1 MNCIILLIL
10 QIVETNLD
18 FTNTPHTP
26 LKRDGVLFL
35 TQRRQATSDI
45 RENPKVDDALGLME
59 FRYGSKLSFCVLFR
73 YRYRK
78 LDNR

>member
-1 MNCIILLIL
+1 MNCIILLIPP

-45 RENPKVDDALGLME
+45 RENPKVDNLSVLMVV
-59 FRYGSKLSFCVLFR
+59 RYGSKLLFCVLFL
-73 YRYRK
+73 YAIATV
-78 LDNR
+78 N

>member
-1 MNCIILLIL
+1 MNCIILTIL

-45 RENPKVDDALGLME
+45 RENPKVDIRYNFLGLM
-59 FRYGSKLSFCVLFR
+59 VLTQMQ
-73 YRYRK
+73 
-78 LDNR
+78 LNNCSI

>member
-1 MNCIILLIL
+1 MNCIILIIPP

-45 RENPKVDDALGLME
+45 RENPKVDN
-59 FRYGSKLSFCVLFR
+59 FKVLIKTFVF
-73 YRYRK
+73 
-78 LDNR
+78 LL

>member
-1 MNCIILLIL
+1 M
-10 QIVETNLD
+10 ETNLD

-45 RENPKVDDALGLME
+45 RENPKVDIRYNFYVLMITQMQ
-59 FRYGSKLSFCVLFR
+59 
-73 YRYRK
+73 
-78 LDNR
+78 

>member
-1 MNCIILLIL
+1 M
-10 QIVETNLD
+10 ETNLD

-45 RENPKVDDALGLME
+45 RENPKVGKVLGLME
-59 FRYGSKLSFCVLFR
+59 MRYGSKLCFLFG
-73 YRYRK
+73 YCSRK

>member
-1 MNCIILLIL
+1 MNCIILTIL

-45 RENPKVDDALGLME
+45 RENPKVDNKIT
-59 FRYGSKLSFCVLFR
+59 S
-73 YRYRK
+73 
-78 LDNR
+78 

>member
-1 MNCIILLIL
+1 MNCIILLIPP

-45 RENPKVDDALGLME
+45 RENPKVDNFKGLMKT
-59 FRYGSKLSFCVLFR
+59 FVFCLAIAPV
-73 YRYRK
+73 
-78 LDNR
+78 N

>member
-1 MNCIILLIL
+1 MKGQLKFNEKDGVWNEWKLFNNCLKHYLIL
-10 QIVETNLD
+10 IFTLQLVETNLD

-45 RENPKVDDALGLME
+45 RENPKV
-59 FRYGSKLSFCVLFR
+59 
-73 YRYRK
+73 
-78 LDNR
+78 

>member
-10 QIVETNLD
+10 SQIVETNLD

-45 RENPKVDDALGLME
+45 RENPKVDIDNALGLMVI
-59 FRYGSKLSFCVLFR
+59 RYGFVWLLPIASV
-73 YRYRK
+73 
-78 LDNR
+78 N

>member
-1 MNCIILLIL
+1 MNCIILTILLIL

-45 RENPKVDDALGLME
+45 RENPKVDDVLGLME
-59 FRYGSKLSFCVLFR
+59 FRYGSKLSFCVLCR
-73 YRYRK
+73 
-78 LDNR
+78 

>member
-45 RENPKVDDALGLME
+45 RENPKVDNKITSLG
-59 FRYGSKLSFCVLFR
+59 SW
-73 YRYRK
+73 
-78 LDNR
+78 

>member
-45 RENPKVDDALGLME
+45 RENPKVDNFLGLM
-59 FRYGSKLSFCVLFR
+59 VLTQMQLNNCSR
-73 YRYRK
+73 
-78 LDNR
+78 LQ

>member
-1 MNCIILLIL
+1 M
-10 QIVETNLD
+10 ETNLD

-45 RENPKVDDALGLME
+45 RENPKVEDEVLGLME
-59 FRYGSKLSFCVLFR
+59 IRYGSKLSFFVWL
-73 YRYRK
+73 
-78 LDNR
+78 LLP

>member
-1 MNCIILLIL
+1 MNCIILTIL

-45 RENPKVDDALGLME
+45 RENPKVDDVLGLME
-59 FRYGSKLSFCVLFR
+59 FRYGSKLSFFVVSLS
-73 YRYRK
+73 
-78 LDNR
+78 LP

>member
-1 MNCIILLIL
+1 MNCIILIIL

-45 RENPKVDDALGLME
+45 RENPKVDNFSGLMV

>member
-1 MNCIILLIL
+1 MNCIILLIPP

-45 RENPKVDDALGLME
+45 RENPKVDIRYNFLGLM
-59 FRYGSKLSFCVLFR
+59 VLTQMQ
-73 YRYRK
+73 
-78 LDNR
+78 LNNCSI